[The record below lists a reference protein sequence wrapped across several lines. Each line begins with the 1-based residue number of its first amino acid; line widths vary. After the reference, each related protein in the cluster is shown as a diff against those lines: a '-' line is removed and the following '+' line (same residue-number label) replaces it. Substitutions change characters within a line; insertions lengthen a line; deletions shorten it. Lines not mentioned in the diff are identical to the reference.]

1 MKIFV
6 FALALVLSVVSLT
19 MLVSIQYSYSVK
31 CGQYLNLAD
40 DASTSSSKLAYLT
53 QYKNKV
59 EGISQESAVYFFQKE
74 RMTKTTQLKILDSL
88 IVRLEKTSQ
97 MDEKSLEYQQA
108 MYQISG
114 QEMDHTLSQINNVFH
129 GCWDLQHN
137 KALWVF
143 ICWLSIIFW
152 IGGFVLCANDY

>member
-6 FALALVLSVVSLT
+6 FALALVLSIVSIC
-19 MLVSIQYSYSVK
+19 MLVFIQYDYSVK
-31 CGQYLNLAD
+31 CGQYLGLAD
-40 DASTSSSKLAYLT
+40 DASTSSSKLVYLT
-53 QYKNKV
+53 QYRNKV
-59 EGISQESAVYFFQKE
+59 EGISQESAVYFFPKE
-74 RMTKTTQLKILDSL
+74 RMTKTTQLNILDTL
-88 IVRLEKTSQ
+88 IIRLEKTSQ

-114 QEMDHTLSQINNVFH
+114 QEMDHTLSEINNVFH

-143 ICWLSIIFW
+143 IMWLSIFVW
-152 IGGFVLCANDY
+152 IWWIILINEY